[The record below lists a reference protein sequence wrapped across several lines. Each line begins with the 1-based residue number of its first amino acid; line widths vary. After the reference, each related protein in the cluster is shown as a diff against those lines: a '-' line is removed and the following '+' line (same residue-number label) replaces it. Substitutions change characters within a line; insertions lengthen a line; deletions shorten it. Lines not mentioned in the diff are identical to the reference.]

1 MPGEIIEPRFGG
13 MARTARRSFLVFL
26 FFALAVCGGRSR
38 AQARAQGKDLVYV
51 GTYTNHG
58 SQGIY
63 GYRFDPATGQL
74 SSLGL
79 VAESQSP
86 AFLAVDPSRRFLYA
100 SNEIDHYAGQ
110 ASGAVTAFA
119 IDRASGKLS
128 FLDEVSAHDPG
139 PAHVVVDFTGKD
151 VLISNY
157 PLGSV
162 AVFPVLDGG
171 KLGEASDF
179 VRHQGSSVNPERQKG
194 PHAHSIA
201 LSPDDRFAIAADLG
215 LDQLVV
221 YPLDPAKGKLGTPH
235 VVKIHSGSGPRH
247 MTFDP
252 GGKFLYLL
260 SEMASTVTVFSYQAA
275 DGGLS
280 ERQTISTLPKGFSG
294 ESTAAEIEIHPSGKF
309 VYASN
314 RGDDSIAVFAVD
326 RAQGTLRFVE
336 RVATAGKTPRNF
348 ALDPSGS
355 WLLAAN
361 QNSDDIVLF
370 RIDQK
375 TGRLTPTGQRVQ
387 LSAPVCV
394 VFVPLP

>member
-1 MPGEIIEPRFGG
+1 MLGEIIEPRFGG
-13 MARTARRSFLVFL
+13 IWKATRRSFFVFL
-26 FFALAVCGGRSR
+26 AMALGCGTSTVE
-38 AQARAQGKDLVYV
+38 ARAQGKDLVYV
-51 GTYTNHG
+51 GTYTGHG

-63 GYRFDPATGQL
+63 GYGFDRATGQL

-86 AFLAVDPSRRFLYA
+86 AFLAIDPSRRFLYA
-100 SNEIDHYAGQ
+100 SNEINQYEGQ
-110 ASGAVTAFA
+110 ASGAVSAFA

-128 FLDEVSAHDPG
+128 FLNEVSAHDPG

-171 KLGEASDF
+171 RLGEASDF
-179 VRHQGSSVNPERQKG
+179 VRHKGSSVNPERQQG
-194 PHAHSIA
+194 PHAHSIT

-235 VVKIHSGSGPRH
+235 VVKIHPGSGPRH
-247 MTFDP
+247 MSFDP

-275 DGGLS
+275 EGGLT
-280 ERQTISTLPKGFSG
+280 ELQTISTLPKEFSG
-294 ESTAAEIEIHPSGKF
+294 ESTAAEIQIHPSGKF

-326 RAQGTLRFVE
+326 QAQGRLTFVE

-348 ALDPSGS
+348 ALDPSGA

-361 QNSDDIVLF
+361 QNSDDIVIF
-370 RIDQK
+370 RVDQK
-375 TGRLTPTGQRVQ
+375 TGRLTPTGQVVQ

>member
-1 MPGEIIEPRFGG
+1 MREEIIEPRFAGIVR
-13 MARTARRSFLVFL
+13 ASRQSFLVFL
-26 FFALAVCGGRSR
+26 AMALCFAASP
-38 AQARAQGKDLVYV
+38 AQARAKGKDLVYV
-51 GTYTNHG
+51 GTYTGPNK

-63 GYRFDPATGQL
+63 AYRFDRATGQM

-79 VAESQSP
+79 VAESESP

-100 SNEIDHYAGQ
+100 SNEIDHYEGQ
-110 ASGAVTAFA
+110 ASGAVSAFA

-128 FLDEVSAHDPG
+128 FLNEVSAHDPG

-171 KLGEASDF
+171 RLGEVSDF
-179 VRHQGSSVNPERQKG
+179 VRHQGSSVNPERQQG

-201 LSPDDRFAIAADLG
+201 LSPDNRFAIAADLG

-235 VVKIHSGSGPRH
+235 VVKIHPGSGPRH

-260 SEMASTVTVFSYQAA
+260 GEMASTVTVFSYEAA
-275 DGGLS
+275 EGSLN
-280 ERQTISTLPKGFSG
+280 ELQTISTLPKGFSA
-294 ESTAAEIEIHPSGKF
+294 ESTAAEIQIHPSGKF

-314 RGDDSIAVFAVD
+314 RGDDSIVVFAVD
-326 RAQGTLRFVE
+326 HAQGTLRFVE
-336 RVATAGKTPRNF
+336 RVATEGKTPRNF

-361 QNSDDIVLF
+361 QNSDDIVVF
-370 RIDQK
+370 GVDQK
-375 TGRLTPTGQRVQ
+375 TGRLTPTGQVVP

>member
-1 MPGEIIEPRFGG
+1 MRGEIIEPRFGG
-13 MARTARRSFLVFL
+13 IWKATRRSFLAFL
-26 FFALAVCGGRSR
+26 ALALCCGTSTVE
-38 AQARAQGKDLVYV
+38 ARAQGKDLVYV
-51 GTYTNHG
+51 GTYTGHG

-63 GYRFDPATGQL
+63 GYRFDRATGQL

-86 AFLAVDPSRRFLYA
+86 TCLA
-100 SNEIDHYAGQ
+100 NEIGQYEGQ
-110 ASGAVTAFA
+110 ASGAVSAFA
-119 IDRASGKLS
+119 IDRSSGKLS
-128 FLDEVSAHDPG
+128 FLNEVSAHDPG

-171 KLGEASDF
+171 RLGEASDF
-179 VRHQGSSVNPERQKG
+179 VRHKGSSVNPERQQG
-194 PHAHSIA
+194 PHAHSIT

-235 VVKIHSGSGPRH
+235 VVKIHPGSGPRH

-275 DGGLS
+275 AGGLT
-280 ERQTISTLPKGFSG
+280 ELQTISTLPKEFSG
-294 ESTAAEIEIHPSGKF
+294 ESTAAEIQIHPSGKF

-326 RAQGTLRFVE
+326 QAQGTLRFVE

-348 ALDPSGS
+348 ALDPSGA

-361 QNSDDIVLF
+361 QNSDDIVIF
-370 RIDQK
+370 RVDQK
-375 TGRLTPTGQRVQ
+375 SGRLTPTGQVVQ

>member
-1 MPGEIIEPRFGG
+1 MLGEIIEPRFGG
-13 MARTARRSFLVFL
+13 IWKATRRSFFVFL
-26 FFALAVCGGRSR
+26 AMALGCGTSTVE
-38 AQARAQGKDLVYV
+38 ARAQGKDLVYV
-51 GTYTNHG
+51 GTYTGHG

-63 GYRFDPATGQL
+63 GYGFDRATGQL

-86 AFLAVDPSRRFLYA
+86 AFLAIDPSRRFLYA
-100 SNEIDHYAGQ
+100 SNEINQYEGQ
-110 ASGAVTAFA
+110 ASGAVSAFA

-128 FLDEVSAHDPG
+128 FLNEVSAHDPG

-171 KLGEASDF
+171 RLGEASDF
-179 VRHQGSSVNPERQKG
+179 VRHKGSSVNPERQQG
-194 PHAHSIA
+194 PHAHSIT

-235 VVKIHSGSGPRH
+235 VVKIHPGSGPRH
-247 MTFDP
+247 MSFDP

-275 DGGLS
+275 EGGLT
-280 ERQTISTLPKGFSG
+280 ELQTISTLPKEFSG
-294 ESTAAEIEIHPSGKF
+294 ESTAAEIQIHPSGKF

-326 RAQGTLRFVE
+326 QAQGRLTFVE

-348 ALDPSGS
+348 ALDPSGA

-361 QNSDDIVLF
+361 QNSDDIVVF
-370 RIDQK
+370 RVDQK
-375 TGRLTPTGQRVQ
+375 TGRLTPTGQVVQ

>member
-1 MPGEIIEPRFGG
+1 MREEIIEPRFAGIVR
-13 MARTARRSFLVFL
+13 ASRRSFLVFL
-26 FFALAVCGGRSR
+26 AMALCFGTSP
-38 AQARAQGKDLVYV
+38 AQARAKGKDLVYV
-51 GTYTNHG
+51 GTYTGPNKG
-58 SQGIY
+58 QGIY
-63 GYRFDPATGQL
+63 AYRFDRATGQL

-79 VAESQSP
+79 VAESESP
-86 AFLAVDPSRRFLYA
+86 TFLAVDPSRRFLYA
-100 SNEIDHYAGQ
+100 SNEIDHYEGQ
-110 ASGAVTAFA
+110 ASGAVSAFA
-119 IDRASGKLS
+119 IDRPSGKLS
-128 FLDEVSAHDPG
+128 FLNEVSAHDPG

-171 KLGEASDF
+171 RLGEVSDF
-179 VRHQGSSVNPERQKG
+179 VRHQGSSVNPERQHG

-201 LSPDDRFAIAADLG
+201 LSPDNRFALAADLG

-221 YPLDPAKGKLGTPH
+221 YPLDPAKGELGTPH
-235 VVKIHSGSGPRH
+235 VVKIHPGSGPRH

-260 SEMASTVTVFSYQAA
+260 GEMASTVTVFSYEAA
-275 DGGLS
+275 EGSLT
-280 ERQTISTLPKGFSG
+280 ELQTISTLPKGFSG
-294 ESTAAEIEIHPSGKF
+294 ESTAAEIQIHPSGKF

-326 RAQGTLRFVE
+326 HAQGTLRFVE
-336 RVATAGKTPRNF
+336 RVATEGKTPRNF

-355 WLLAAN
+355 WLLVAN
-361 QNSDDIVLF
+361 QNSDDIVVF
-370 RIDQK
+370 HVDQK
-375 TGRLTPTGQRVQ
+375 TGRLTPTGQVVP

>member
-1 MPGEIIEPRFGG
+1 MLGEIIEPRFGG
-13 MARTARRSFLVFL
+13 IWKATRRSFFVFVAM
-26 FFALAVCGGRSR
+26 ALCCGTSTVE
-38 AQARAQGKDLVYV
+38 ARAQGKDLVYV
-51 GTYTNHG
+51 GTYTGHG

-63 GYRFDPATGQL
+63 GYGFDRATGQL

-86 AFLAVDPSRRFLYA
+86 AFLAIDPSRRFLYA
-100 SNEIDHYAGQ
+100 SNEIDQYEGH
-110 ASGAVTAFA
+110 ASGAVSAFA

-128 FLDEVSAHDPG
+128 FLNEVSAHDPG

-171 KLGEASDF
+171 RLGEASDF
-179 VRHQGSSVNPERQKG
+179 VRHKGSSVNPERQQG
-194 PHAHSIA
+194 PHAHSIT

-235 VVKIHSGSGPRH
+235 VVKIHPGSGPRH
-247 MTFDP
+247 MSFDP

-275 DGGLS
+275 EGGLT
-280 ERQTISTLPKGFSG
+280 ELQTISTLPKEFSG
-294 ESTAAEIEIHPSGKF
+294 ESTAAEIQIHPSGKF

-326 RAQGTLRFVE
+326 QAQGRLTFVE

-348 ALDPSGS
+348 ALDPSGA

-361 QNSDDIVLF
+361 QNSDDIVVF
-370 RIDQK
+370 RVDQK
-375 TGRLTPTGQRVQ
+375 TGRLTPTGQVVQ

>member
-1 MPGEIIEPRFGG
+1 
-13 MARTARRSFLVFL
+13 L
-26 FFALAVCGGRSR
+26 ALCCGTSTVE
-38 AQARAQGKDLVYV
+38 ARAQGKDLVYV
-51 GTYTNHG
+51 GTYTGHG

-63 GYRFDPATGQL
+63 GYGFDRATGQL

-86 AFLAVDPSRRFLYA
+86 AFLAVDPSRSFLYA
-100 SNEIDHYAGQ
+100 SNEADQYEGHAG
-110 ASGAVTAFA
+110 GAVSAFA
-119 IDRASGKLS
+119 IDRTSGKLS
-128 FLDEVSAHDPG
+128 FLNEVSAHDPG

-171 KLGEASDF
+171 RLGEASDF
-179 VRHQGSSVNPERQKG
+179 VRHKGSSVNPERQQG
-194 PHAHSIA
+194 PHAHSIT

-221 YPLDPAKGKLGTPH
+221 YPLDPAKGKLETPH
-235 VVKIHSGSGPRH
+235 VVKIHPGSGPRH

-275 DGGLS
+275 AGGLT
-280 ERQTISTLPKGFSG
+280 ELQTISTLPKEFSG
-294 ESTAAEIEIHPSGKF
+294 ESTAAEIQIHPSGKF

-326 RAQGTLRFVE
+326 QAQGTLQFVE

-348 ALDPSGS
+348 ALDPSGA

-361 QNSDDIVLF
+361 QNSDDIVIF
-370 RIDQK
+370 RVDQK
-375 TGRLTPTGQRVQ
+375 TGRLTPTGQVVQ

>member
-1 MPGEIIEPRFGG
+1 MRGEIIEPLFGG
-13 MARTARRSFLVFL
+13 IWKATRRSFFVFVAM
-26 FFALAVCGGRSR
+26 ALCCGTSTVE
-38 AQARAQGKDLVYV
+38 ARAQGKDLVYV
-51 GTYTNHG
+51 GTYTGHG

-63 GYRFDPATGQL
+63 GYRFDRATGQL

-86 AFLAVDPSRRFLYA
+86 AFLAIDPSRRFLYA
-100 SNEIDHYAGQ
+100 SNEIDQYEGH
-110 ASGAVTAFA
+110 ASGAVSAFA
-119 IDRASGKLS
+119 IDRSSGKLS
-128 FLDEVSAHDPG
+128 FLNEVSTHDPG

-162 AVFPVLDGG
+162 EVFPVLDGG
-171 KLGEASDF
+171 RLGEASDF
-179 VRHQGSSVNPERQKG
+179 VRHKGSSVNPERQQG
-194 PHAHSIA
+194 PHAHSIT

-221 YPLDPAKGKLGTPH
+221 YPLDPTKGKLGTPH
-235 VVKIHSGSGPRH
+235 VVKIHPGSGPRH

-275 DGGLS
+275 EGGLT
-280 ERQTISTLPKGFSG
+280 ELQTISTLPKEFSG
-294 ESTAAEIEIHPSGKF
+294 ESTAAEIQIHPSGKF

-326 RAQGTLRFVE
+326 QAQGTLTFVE

-348 ALDPSGS
+348 ALDPSGA

-361 QNSDDIVLF
+361 QNSDDIVIF
-370 RIDQK
+370 RVDQK
-375 TGRLTPTGQRVQ
+375 TGRLTPTGQVVQ

>member
-1 MPGEIIEPRFGG
+1 MRGKIIEPWFGG
-13 MARTARRSFLVFL
+13 IAMASRQSILVFL
-26 FFALAVCGGRSR
+26 ALALGRGAST
-38 AQARAQGKDLVYV
+38 AQASAQGKDLVYV
-51 GTYTNHG
+51 GTYTGHG

-63 GYRFDPATGQL
+63 GYRFDAATGQL
-74 SSLGL
+74 SSLGR
-79 VAESQSP
+79 VAESESP
-86 AFLAVDPSRRFLYA
+86 AFLAIAPSRRFLYA
-100 SNEIDHYAGQ
+100 SNEVDQYEGH
-110 ASGAVTAFA
+110 ASGAVSAFA

-128 FLDEVSAHDPG
+128 FLNEVSTHDPG
-139 PAHVVVDFTGKD
+139 PAHVVVDFTGKN

-171 KLGEASDF
+171 RLGEASDF
-179 VRHQGSSVNPERQKG
+179 VRHEGSSLNPERQQG
-194 PHAHSIA
+194 PHAHSIT

-215 LDQLVV
+215 LDQLIV
-221 YPLDPAKGKLGTPH
+221 YPLDPAKGKLGTPQ
-235 VVKIHSGSGPRH
+235 VVKIHPGSGPRH
-247 MTFDP
+247 TTFDP

-260 SEMASTVTVFSYQAA
+260 NEMASTITVFSYDAA
-275 DGGLS
+275 EGGLA
-280 ERQTISTLPKGFSG
+280 ELQTISTLPKGFSG
-294 ESTAAEIEIHPSGKF
+294 ESTGAEIQIHPAGKF

-326 RAQGTLRFVE
+326 HAQGTLKLVE
-336 RVATAGKTPRNF
+336 RVRTEGKTPRNF

-361 QNSDDIVLF
+361 QDSNDIVVF
-370 RIDQK
+370 RIDSK
-375 TGRLTPTGQRVQ
+375 TGRLTPTGQVVQ